1 MTAISDATG
10 ENTIY
15 VNANSAGEVLVV
27 RRGEDISCPTAVNY
41 DALSNTYRI
50 TIGSSEYFVIV
61 VKDELS
67 TNILMEEVTYV
78 YSSTGA
84 QWIAISKTTGK
95 VVAFSYSN
103 RISIPT
109 EQSYNE
115 STKTYTITTKDGTYN
130 VVVGE
135 DGYITI
141 SVAV

>member
-1 MTAISDATG
+1 MS
-10 ENTIY
+10 
-15 VNANSAGEVLVV
+15 L
-27 RRGEDISCPTAVNY
+27 
-41 DALSNTYRI
+41 
-50 TIGSSEYFVIV
+50 GSSEYFVIV